1 MGRFDPAIRRAFLAA
16 VVVWAALLFV
26 APPLTHAGTA
36 LANSL
41 ALTVYASASAIC
53 HQRPERSFYLLGVQM
68 PVCARCTGIYVGAAV
83 AAMALAIASIRRQT
97 RLPSWA
103 IALVSTV
110 PSLATLVYEWTTGDM
125 PSNWIRAVS
134 GAPMGAVVSWLV
146 INHSGGPRLPGS
158 SVEGRVN

>member
-1 MGRFDPAIRRAFLAA
+1 MDRFDPAIRRAFLAA

-36 LANSL
+36 FLNAV

-68 PVCARCTGIYVGAAV
+68 PVCARCTGIYVGAAMAAMV
-83 AAMALAIASIRRQT
+83 AALTSVPGRWPAWTIALASA
-97 RLPSWA
+97 
-103 IALVSTV
+103 V
-110 PSLATLVYEWTTGDM
+110 PSLATLIYEWTTGDM

-146 INHSGGPRLPGS
+146 INHSGAAAPPVRRS
-158 SVEGRVN
+158 KVE